1 MPLTISYLRC
11 VIGMRLSKELY
22 YFFCLFVYLF
32 LLFFFG
38 GGVQK
43 CQKHFSED
51 KVSACCP
58 VSRIIL
64 LTVMNVLTLANN
76 KIPPYK

>member
-1 MPLTISYLRC
+1 MRDWYETVERTIL
-11 VIGMRLSKELY
+11 
-22 YFFCLFVYLF
+22 FFLFICLFIFVV
-32 LLFFFG
+32 FFW